1 MPRLHSGAAIDIPD
15 TTKLP
20 PIPEVVWQ
28 QPQETH
34 LIDIHNKSTNII
46 HRKKDVAA
54 QTLPTKETSS
64 QVSGSHTESLLEN
77 QTRSTPVQCP
87 NDSKKQQH
95 EIQRN
100 KTEMTTYDIGN
111 DNFSSPKIT
120 TSQIEERL
128 VRDDFTNELY
138 MPLSSTSVLK

>member
-1 MPRLHSGAAIDIPD
+1 MPRLHTGAAIDRPE

-34 LIDIHNKSTNII
+34 LIDIRTEPTITI
-46 HRKKDVAA
+46 QRKNDVEAD
-54 QTLPTKETSS
+54 TSPIKETSS
-64 QVSGSHTESLLEN
+64 QVSGSDTELLLEN

-87 NDSKKQQH
+87 IDSKNQQH

-100 KTEMTTYDIGN
+100 ETDMTTYDSGN
-111 DNFSSPKIT
+111 DNIPPPKMT

-128 VRDDFTNELY
+128 VRDDFANQ
-138 MPLSSTSVLK
+138 